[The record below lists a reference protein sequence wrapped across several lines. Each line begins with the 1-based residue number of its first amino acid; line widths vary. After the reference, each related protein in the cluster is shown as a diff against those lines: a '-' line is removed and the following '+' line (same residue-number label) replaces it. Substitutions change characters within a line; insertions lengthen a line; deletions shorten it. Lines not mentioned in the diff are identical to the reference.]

1 MVAGRLMATE
11 AKVSRK
17 MAKIIA
23 GMGTSHVPG
32 VGAAMDN
39 GKTAEPYW
47 QPLFKGFEPLR
58 QWHSQNIPD
67 VNIIVF
73 NDHATSYSLDN
84 YATFTMGVGERF
96 RPADEGWGPRQVPD
110 IEGHPEL
117 AWHIVESLMAEEFD
131 MAVAGSVDLDHG
143 CTVPLSIAYDQPQKW
158 PTKVIPLCVNV
169 IQHPLPSAMRC
180 YKLGQAIG
188 RAVAS
193 FPEDISV
200 GVWGTGGL
208 SHQLGG
214 ERAGVV
220 NPEFDKAFLDNLT
233 QNPLANANLQHGDV
247 IREAGAEGIE
257 MIMWNVMRG
266 ALNDEVREVY
276 RFYHIPV
283 SATAYG
289 AIILEQD

>member
-1 MVAGRLMATE
+1 
-11 AKVSRK
+11 

-58 QWHSQNIPD
+58 EWHSQNIPD

-193 FPEDISV
+193 FPDDISV
-200 GVWGTGGL
+200 GIWGTGGL

-220 NPEFDKAFLDNLT
+220 NPDFDKAFLDNLT

>member
-1 MVAGRLMATE
+1 
-11 AKVSRK
+11 

-39 GKTAEPYW
+39 GKTDEAYW
-47 QPLFKGFEPLR
+47 QPLFTGFAPLR
-58 QWHSQNIPD
+58 EWHKNNVPD

-84 YATFTMGVGERF
+84 YSTFTIGVGEEF
-96 RPADEGWGPRQVPD
+96 TPADEGWGPRKVPQLK
-110 IEGHPEL
+110 GHPEL
-117 AWHIVESLMAEEFD
+117 AWHLVESLMAEEFD
-131 MAVAGSVDLDHG
+131 MAVAANLEVDHG
-143 CTVPLSIAYDQPQKW
+143 CTVPLSIAYDQPDEW
-158 PTKVIPLCVNV
+158 PAAVIPLCVNV
-169 IQHPLPSAMRC
+169 IQHPLPTALRC

-193 FPEDISV
+193 FPDDITV
-200 GVWGTGGL
+200 GIWGTGGL

-220 NPEFDKAFLDNLT
+220 NPEFDKRFLDNLT
-233 QNPLANANLQHGDV
+233 ADPEANAHISHTEF
-247 IREAGAEGIE
+247 IRDAGCEGIE

-266 ALNDEVREVY
+266 ALNDKVNEIY

-289 AIILEQD
+289 AIILENNE

>member
-1 MVAGRLMATE
+1 
-11 AKVSRK
+11 
-17 MAKIIA
+17 MAKLIA

-39 GKTAEPYW
+39 GKTGEAYW
-47 QPLFKGFEPLR
+47 QPLFEGFKPLR
-58 QWHSQNIPD
+58 EWHKNNVPD
-67 VNIIVF
+67 VNIVVF

-84 YATFTMGVGERF
+84 YSTFTIGVGDHF
-96 RPADEGWGPRQVPD
+96 RPADEGWGRRQVPD
-110 IEGHPEL
+110 VEGHPEL
-117 AWHIVESLMAEEFD
+117 AWHITESLMAEEFD
-131 MAVAGSVDLDHG
+131 MAVAASVDLDHG
-143 CTVPLSIAYDQPQKW
+143 LTVPLSIAYDQPEKW
-158 PTKVIPLCVNV
+158 PTAVIPLIVNV
-169 IQHPLPSAMRC
+169 IQHPLPTAMRC

-188 RAVAS
+188 RAIAG

-200 GVWGTGGL
+200 GIWGTGGL

-233 QNPLANANLQHGDV
+233 QNPIANAEIPHTDF

-266 ALNDEVREVY
+266 ALNDDVKEIY

-289 AIILEQD
+289 AIILENS

>member
-1 MVAGRLMATE
+1 
-11 AKVSRK
+11 
-17 MAKIIA
+17 MAKLIA

-39 GKTAEPYW
+39 GKTGEAYW
-47 QPLFKGFEPLR
+47 QPLFEGFKPLR
-58 QWHSQNIPD
+58 EWHKNNVPD

-84 YATFTMGVGERF
+84 YSTFTIGVGDHF
-96 RPADEGWGPRQVPD
+96 RPADEGWGRRQVPD
-110 IEGHPEL
+110 VEGHPEL
-117 AWHIVESLMAEEFD
+117 AWHITESLMAEEFD
-131 MAVAGSVDLDHG
+131 MAVAASVDLDHG
-143 CTVPLSIAYDQPQKW
+143 LTVPLSIAYDQPEKW
-158 PTKVIPLCVNV
+158 PTAVVPLIVNV
-169 IQHPLPSAMRC
+169 IQHPLPTAMRC

-188 RAVAS
+188 RAIAS

-200 GVWGTGGL
+200 GIWGTGGL

-220 NPEFDKAFLDNLT
+220 NPEFDKVFLDNLT
-233 QNPLANANLQHGDV
+233 QNPIANAEIPHTDF

-266 ALNDEVREVY
+266 ALNDDVKEIY

-289 AIILEQD
+289 AIILENK